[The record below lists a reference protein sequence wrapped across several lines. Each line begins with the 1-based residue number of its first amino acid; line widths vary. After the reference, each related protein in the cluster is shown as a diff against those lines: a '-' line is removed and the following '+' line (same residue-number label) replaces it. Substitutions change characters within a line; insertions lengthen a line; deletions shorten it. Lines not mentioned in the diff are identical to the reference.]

1 MLNDLPT
8 LSHEEQQKAVERIQE
23 MMTQGISTAQAIKMV
38 AEQIREE
45 MSKKKSRASAL
56 LFNTLMHYN

>member
-8 LSHEEQQKAVERIQE
+8 LSHGEQQKAVERIQE
-23 MMTQGISTAQAIKMV
+23 MMTQGISTAQAIKIV

-45 MSKKKSRASAL
+45 MSNKEE
-56 LFNTLMHYN
+56 

>member
-1 MLNDLPT
+1 MSPTLAPPTETNTPT

-23 MMTQGISTAQAIKMV
+23 MMIQGISTAQAIKIV

-45 MSKKKSRASAL
+45 MSNKGE
-56 LFNTLMHYN
+56 

>member
-23 MMTQGISTAQAIKMV
+23 MMTQGD
-38 AEQIREE
+38 R
-45 MSKKKSRASAL
+45 KSVV
-56 LFNTLMHYN
+56 

>member
-45 MSKKKSRASAL
+45 MSKKDE
-56 LFNTLMHYN
+56 

>member
-23 MMTQGISTAQAIKMV
+23 MMTQGISTAQAINAHWKC
-38 AEQIREE
+38 QLF
-45 MSKKKSRASAL
+45 SGL
-56 LFNTLMHYN
+56 LGVPITRI

>member
-45 MSKKKSRASAL
+45 MSKEEE
-56 LFNTLMHYN
+56 